1 MALGNAGKARPFTG
15 APFAEAMKVFLNKR
29 HPSSGQYEDV
39 IMKPRFIRIAEV
51 LERTGLGR
59 STIYKYMAAG
69 TFPPRVSVGGRSV
82 SWLESEID
90 GWMLA
95 KIEGRDLAWQT
106 RQMSMSTAISPAS
119 RAAAHGSH

>member
-1 MALGNAGKARPFTG
+1 
-15 APFAEAMKVFLNKR
+15 
-29 HPSSGQYEDV
+29 
-39 IMKPRFIRIAEV
+39 MKPRFIRIAEV